1 MTLRTKSL
9 TDRKKIAKVFIMTFE
24 EFKEHR
30 KAHPDYKV
38 FWRSGYAFRGTDE
51 REMDTTAPDFI
62 EKIESNFNWACIV
75 DVDKDDPIT
84 KELHL
89 NGLSISDME

>member
-1 MTLRTKSL
+1 
-9 TDRKKIAKVFIMTFE
+9 MTFE

-30 KAHPDYKV
+30 KVHPDYKV
-38 FWRSGYAFRGTDE
+38 FWRSGYSYRDAGK
-51 REMDTTAPDFI
+51 REMDTTAPDFM
-62 EKIESNFNWACIV
+62 EKMEFNFNWACVV

-89 NGLSISDME
+89 NGFSISDME

>member
-1 MTLRTKSL
+1 
-9 TDRKKIAKVFIMTFE
+9 MTFK

-30 KAHPDYKV
+30 EAHPDYKV
-38 FWRSGYAFRGTDE
+38 FWKSGYAFRGAGE
-51 REMDTTAPDFI
+51 REIDTTAPDFM
-62 EKIESNFNWACIV
+62 KKMESNFNWACVV

-89 NGLSISDME
+89 NGLSVSDME

>member
-1 MTLRTKSL
+1 
-9 TDRKKIAKVFIMTFE
+9 MTFE

-30 KAHPDYKV
+30 KTHPDYKV
-38 FWRSGYAFRGTDE
+38 FWRSGYSYRDAGK
-51 REMDTTAPDFI
+51 REMDTTAPDFM
-62 EKIESNFNWACIV
+62 EKMEFNFNWACVV
-75 DVDKDDPIT
+75 DVDKDNPIT

>member
-1 MTLRTKSL
+1 
-9 TDRKKIAKVFIMTFE
+9 MTFE

-30 KAHPDYKV
+30 KIHPDYKV
-38 FWRSGYAFRGTDE
+38 FWRFGYSYRDAGK
-51 REMDTTAPDFI
+51 REMDTTAPDFM
-62 EKIESNFNWACIV
+62 EKMESNFNWACVV

-89 NGLSISDME
+89 NGFSISDME